1 MKRNNNKTQWRHFL
15 TLPNN
20 STQTLRRALPTFMRT
35 TMSIEEQQLNPRA
48 GFKQEMQTRHIVML
62 ALGGV
67 IGTGLFLTSGYTVNQ
82 AGPLGAVIAYIIGA
96 LMVYMVMM
104 CLGELAVQMPETGS
118 FSTYATRF
126 LGPGT
131 GYTVAWLYWLTWTV
145 AIGSEFTAAGIL
157 MVRLFAETEFWLS
170 LIKVVTVVVFLIIGG
185 GAILGLLHID
195 QAHSTGLGNFT
206 REGLF
211 PTGFMS
217 IAMTLLAVSFAF
229 SGTELIGI
237 AAGETKDPQ
246 RNVPRA
252 IRTTVLRLAI
262 FFVGTIFVLAT
273 LLPRE
278 QAGLVESP
286 FVTVFT
292 YIGIPYSADIMNF
305 VIITALLSAANSGL
319 YAASRMLWTLSD
331 QGHLPKQFSN
341 LTRMGTPLN
350 AIVLSMFGGGASLL
364 SSVFAADTVYL
375 ALVSISG
382 LAVVVVWMSI
392 AASQI
397 AFRRHYV
404 ANGGD
409 VRDLKFRVRG
419 YPWVPLGALVCC
431 SLACVGIAF
440 DPEQRVALYFGLP
453 FIAWCYFVYYI
464 TRKSREQRLSLASL
478 AQPSDA
484 F

>member
-1 MKRNNNKTQWRHFL
+1 M
-15 TLPNN
+15 
-20 STQTLRRALPTFMRT
+20 STEHST
-35 TMSIEEQQLNPRA
+35 TASADPAEY
-48 GFKQEMQTRHIVML
+48 KKEMHTRHIVML

-82 AGPLGAVIAYIIGA
+82 AGPLGAVIAYIVGA
-96 LMVYMVMM
+96 VMVYLVMV

-118 FSTYATRF
+118 FSSYATRY

-131 GYTVAWLYWLTWTV
+131 GYTVAWLYWLTWAV

-157 MVRLFAETEFWLS
+157 MVRWFPDTPVWIWSAFFAITVFILNVVSVRLFAETEFWLS
-170 LIKVVTVVVFLIIGG
+170 LIKVLTVIAFIVIGA
-185 GAILGLLHID
+185 GAICGLFEVKHVQGI
-195 QAHSTGLGNFT
+195 GLSNFT

-211 PTGFMS
+211 PTGIMP

-237 AAGETKDPQ
+237 AAGEAKDPQ
-246 RNVPRA
+246 DSVPKA
-252 IRTTVLRLAI
+252 IRTTVVRLAL
-262 FFVGTIFVLAT
+262 FFVGTIVVLAT

-286 FVTVFT
+286 FVMVFDM
-292 YIGIPYSADIMNF
+292 IGIPYSADIMNF
-305 VIITALLSAANSGL
+305 VILTALLSAANSGL

-331 QGHLPKQFSN
+331 QGHMPKCFRRLSP
-341 LTRMGTPLN
+341 RGTPVN
-350 AIVLSMFGGGASLL
+350 AIILSMAGAVASLL
-364 SSVFAADTVYL
+364 SSVVAPDTVYL
-375 ALVSISG
+375 ALVSVSG

-404 ANGGD
+404 ANGGR
-409 VRDLKFRVRG
+409 VEDLHFRVRG
-419 YPWVPLGALVCC
+419 YPWVPLGAILCC
-431 SLACVGIAF
+431 VLACVGIAF

-453 FIAWCYFVYYI
+453 FIAWCYFVYWV
-464 TRKSREQRLSLASL
+464 TRKKREQRLAAML
-478 AQPSDA
+478 PVVPGVNPT
-484 F
+484 

>member
-1 MKRNNNKTQWRHFL
+1 MSTHIEDNQSDPNSHF
-15 TLPNN
+15 
-20 STQTLRRALPTFMRT
+20 
-35 TMSIEEQQLNPRA
+35 
-48 GFKQEMQTRHIVML
+48 KKEMQTRHIVML

-96 LMVYMVMM
+96 VMVYLVMV

-118 FSTYATRF
+118 FSSYATRY

-131 GYTVAWLYWLTWTV
+131 GYTVAWLYWLTWAV

-157 MVRLFAETEFWLS
+157 MVRWFPDTPVWIWSALFAIAVFLSNVVSVRWFAETEFWLS
-170 LIKVVTVVVFLIIGG
+170 LIKVLTVVTFIVIGG
-185 GAILGLLHID
+185 AAIFGLIQVQSLQGAGL
-195 QAHSTGLGNFT
+195 SNFT

-211 PTGFMS
+211 PTGLLP

-237 AAGETKDPQ
+237 AAGEAQDPQ
-246 RNVPRA
+246 TSVPKA
-252 IRTTVLRLAI
+252 VRTTVVRLAL

-286 FVTVFT
+286 FVMVFEL
-292 YIGIPYSADIMNF
+292 IGIPYSADIMNF
-305 VIITALLSAANSGL
+305 VILTALISAANSGL

-331 QGHLPKQFSN
+331 QGHMPKRYARLSS
-341 LTRMGTPLN
+341 RGTPVN
-350 AIVLSMFGGGASLL
+350 AIVLSMAGAVASLL
-364 SSVFAADTVYL
+364 SSVFAPDTVYL

-397 AFRRHYV
+397 AFRRQYV
-404 ANGGD
+404 ANGGR
-409 VRDLKFRVRG
+409 VEDLHFRVRG
-419 YPWVPLGALVCC
+419 YPWVPIGALLCC
-431 SLACVGIAF
+431 LLACVGIAF

-453 FIAWCYFVYYI
+453 FIAWCYFVYWV
-464 TRKSREQRLSLASL
+464 TRNKRAERLALAAAVHSSGT
-478 AQPSDA
+478 A
-484 F
+484 

>member
-1 MKRNNNKTQWRHFL
+1 
-15 TLPNN
+15 
-20 STQTLRRALPTFMRT
+20 
-35 TMSIEEQQLNPRA
+35 MSLQEQQTDLRG

-96 LMVYMVMM
+96 LMVYLVMM

-157 MVRLFAETEFWLS
+157 MARWFPETPVWIWSALFAMVVFLSNVVSVRLFAETEFWLS
-170 LIKVVTVVVFLIIGG
+170 LVKVVTVLAFLAVGG
-185 GAILGLLHID
+185 GAILGFLHID
-195 QAHSTGLGNFT
+195 QAHSIGLSNFT

-211 PTGFMS
+211 PTGFMP
-217 IAMTLLAVSFAF
+217 IAMTLLAVAFAF

-237 AAGETKDPQ
+237 AAGETRDPQ

-305 VIITALLSAANSGL
+305 VIISALLSAANSGL

-331 QGHLPKQFSN
+331 QGHLPKQFSA

-350 AIVLSMFGGGASLL
+350 AIIVSMAGGAASLL
-364 SSVFAADTVYL
+364 SSVFAPDTIYL

-397 AFRRHYV
+397 AFRRHFV

-419 YPWVPLGALVCC
+419 YPWVPLGALLCC
-431 SLACVGIAF
+431 ALACVGIGF

-453 FIAWCYFVYYI
+453 FIAWCYLVYYI
-464 TRKSREQRLSLASL
+464 TRSSRQRRLSLAAL
-478 AQPSDA
+478 ARPSDA
-484 F
+484 LQG